1 MRCAPGG
8 GCAVRGERRALCA
21 GNVGRQMRSGA
32 PGAGR
37 EGRLLSTQRAA
48 FRHASATLTSLVL
61 LFRFRENEVT
71 FDQQLDWLMLWPVP
85 AS

>member
-8 GCAVRGERRALCA
+8 GCAGRGERRMPCA
-21 GNVGRQMRSGA
+21 GYVGRHVPGD

-37 EGRLLSTQRAA
+37 EGRSLSTQRAA